1 MSQCSIGNIIQ
12 PSSASHAQSMTDVS
26 TFLELILE
34 LMDAYGNQKA
44 TSKSLQSEKYGSQTT
59 SSNYQPRSNTFNG
72 I

>member
-1 MSQCSIGNIIQ
+1 
-12 PSSASHAQSMTDVS
+12 MTDVS

-44 TSKSLQSEKYGSQTT
+44 MSKSLQSEKYGSQTT